1 MRGIVDEDMER
12 PVQLQG
18 PGDDVGPARFV
29 ARVEA
34 EERSTGTERPACR
47 RRRLTGRLVQLGDDD
62 RGTFLRESLYRR
74 AADTTAATRDD
85 RNLVREPS
93 QDPALRVSRRAVVA
107 ASGTNQAV
115 APRRRSPPR
124 ARSQPGR
131 CRRA

>member
-1 MRGIVDEDMER
+1 MRGIVYEDMER
-12 PVQLQG
+12 PVELQG

-34 EERSTGTERPACR
+34 EERSTGAECPACR

-74 AADTTAATRDD
+74 AADATAATGDD
-85 RNLVREPS
+85 RNLVRQPS
-93 QDPALRVSRRAVVA
+93 QDPSLRVRLGAVVA

-124 ARSQPGR
+124 ARSRLGR

>member
-1 MRGIVDEDMER
+1 MRGIVYEDMER

-18 PGDDVGPARFV
+18 PGDNVGPARFV

-47 RRRLTGRLVQLGDDD
+47 RRRLTGRLVQLRDDD

-74 AADTTAATRDD
+74 ATDTTAATRDD

-93 QDPALRVSRRAVVA
+93 QDPSLRVSLGVVA

-124 ARSQPGR
+124 ARSQPGL